1 MRRIFSITTIA
12 ALICSAASPL
22 LAAAC
27 PHCQPAMACHRAK
40 AQHPQCPMMHHH
52 QSEEASGTSDL
63 AEIQGAPSP
72 ANCPMDC
79 CTSGHPQGIA
89 AAAAMTMS
97 PSLVMLD
104 QSMLWSPIVFTH
116 SGFSSHTDRGPP
128 IS

>member
-1 MRRIFSITTIA
+1 
-12 ALICSAASPL
+12 
-22 LAAAC
+22 
-27 PHCQPAMACHRAK
+27 
-40 AQHPQCPMMHHH
+40 MMHHH
-52 QSEEASGTSDL
+52 QPEEASGTSDL
-63 AEIQGAPSP
+63 AEIHVAPSP

-97 PSLVMLD
+97 PSLVVVE
-104 QSMLWSPIVFTH
+104 QNMLWSPIVFTH